1 MVEVGKADII
11 RHFVNS
17 SGRKIALFG
26 LGPMLTLAKQAAEVL
41 AKDGV
46 DVAVVNPRYFKPLDI
61 QVHQF
66 FGQTADLVITLE
78 DHVLAGGYGSAVL
91 ELFNETGIKTPV
103 NRVAWPDQF
112 IEHASSVDYLRGKY
126 GLSVERIVAD
136 VRAFAATGIESL
148 RTKVA

>member
-1 MVEVGKADII
+1 
-11 RHFVNS
+11 
-17 SGRKIALFG
+17 
-26 LGPMLTLAKQAAEVL
+26 
-41 AKDGV
+41 
-46 DVAVVNPRYFKPLDI
+46 
-61 QVHQF
+61 
-66 FGQTADLVITLE
+66 
-78 DHVLAGGYGSAVL
+78 VL

-136 VRAFAATGIESL
+136 VRAFVATGAESL